1 MTSCRDYGG
10 GMLSKGWQTGK
21 GPNYEIGELDE
32 EVEKQ
37 LDAEELPQSKESSLQ
52 QLQEKGDQEF
62 QAALSEVKMA
72 TPGKHPQVAAAAAV
86 AVSAAAKR
94 RELPKMLQI
103 RKKENGTEATKDEAD
118 GTPAKRPCPEK
129 DVRASPEQTGQTGG
143 LLCGYASGSSSEDE

>member
-62 QAALSEVKMA
+62 
-72 TPGKHPQVAAAAAV
+72 QVAAAAAV